1 MLEIDNTILG
11 LKIFLPAQCSR
22 LACRPQRERQAMH
35 ILFAA
40 ENCTAWPVAA
50 AADGVGAQY
59 PDCCSMVVD
68 AAAVAA
74 EIREDSS
81 AGLHPVTRAEVVTA
95 QDDCSFHTDYPCMFR
110 YECISLCDM
119 CL

>member
-1 MLEIDNTILG
+1 
-11 LKIFLPAQCSR
+11 
-22 LACRPQRERQAMH
+22 MH

-110 YECISLCDM
+110 YECISLCDIH
-119 CL
+119 L